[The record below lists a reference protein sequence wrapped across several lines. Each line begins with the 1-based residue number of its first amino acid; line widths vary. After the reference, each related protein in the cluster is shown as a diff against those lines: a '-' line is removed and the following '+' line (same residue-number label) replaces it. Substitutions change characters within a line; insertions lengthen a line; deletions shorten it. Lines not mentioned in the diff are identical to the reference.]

1 MSESRVRENRMPGL
15 KRRGL
20 ETERQTGV
28 TVTGV
33 AQPTGKPAE
42 DEGPRTYHTGEATA
56 SVSDPTQLRTR
67 FKKPRCAVAA
77 TSNNSLGQYS
87 NPKWPPSI
95 SSTC

>member
-42 DEGPRTYHTGEATA
+42 HEGPRTYHTGEATA
-56 SVSDPTQLRTR
+56 PVPDPTEISVA
-67 FKKPRCAVAA
+67 RCARCPYGGPRAGG
-77 TSNNSLGQYS
+77 TSSHA
-87 NPKWPPSI
+87 
-95 SSTC
+95 